1 METIQHV
8 RWMDE
13 SDLEPCSELMLKVF
27 NGEPWFDQWDSVSHV
42 QQYLKEFMDN
52 PVFLGFVIEQEGSIL
67 GASFG
72 HTKSW
77 YSGKEYHI
85 QEYFID
91 TGLQRSGLGSAL
103 MNGMKAYLHS
113 MNIHCMVL
121 LTGKGLPAE
130 DFYRKH
136 GFEVKQDIIFMSNRF

>member
-1 METIQHV
+1 MGTNQNV
-8 RWMDE
+8 RLMDK

-27 NGEPWFDQWDSVSHV
+27 SGEPWYDQWDSVLHV
-42 QQYLKEFMDN
+42 QQYLAEFMDN
-52 PVFLGFVIEQEGSIL
+52 PVFLGFVIEQEGKIL

-77 YSGKEYHI
+77 YSGKEYYI

-91 TGLQRSGLGSAL
+91 TDLQGSGLGSAL
-103 MNGMKAYLHS
+103 MNGMEAYLSSVHV
-113 MNIHCMVL
+113 HCMVL
-121 LTGKGLPAE
+121 LTEKDLPAE

-136 GFEVKQDIIFMSNRF
+136 GFEVKKDIIFMANRF

>member
-1 METIQHV
+1 MRTNANV
-8 RWMDE
+8 RLMDK

-27 NGEPWFDQWDSVSHV
+27 SGEPWFDQWDSVLHV
-42 QQYLKEFMDN
+42 QQYLAEFMDN
-52 PVFLGFVIEQEGSIL
+52 PVFLGFVIEQEGKIL

-77 YSGKEYHI
+77 YSGKEYYI

-91 TGLQRSGLGSAL
+91 TDLQGSGLGSAL
-103 MNGMKAYLHS
+103 MNGMKAYLSSVHV
-113 MNIHCMVL
+113 HCMVL
-121 LTGKGLPAE
+121 LTEKDLPAE

-136 GFEVKQDIIFMSNRF
+136 GFEVKKDIIFMANRF

>member
-1 METIQHV
+1 MGSNANV
-8 RWMDE
+8 RLMDK

-27 NGEPWFDQWDSVSHV
+27 SGEPWFDQWDSVLHA
-42 QQYLKEFMDN
+42 QQYLAEFMDN
-52 PVFLGFVIEQEGSIL
+52 PVFLGFVIEQEGKIL

-77 YSGKEYHI
+77 YSGKEYYI

-91 TGLQRSGLGSAL
+91 TDLQGSGLGSAL
-103 MNGMKAYLHS
+103 MNGMKAYLSSVHV
-113 MNIHCMVL
+113 HCMVL
-121 LTGKGLPAE
+121 LTEKDLPAE

-136 GFEVKQDIIFMSNRF
+136 GFEVKKDIIFMANRF

>member
-1 METIQHV
+1 MGSNANV
-8 RWMDE
+8 RLMDK

-27 NGEPWFDQWDSVSHV
+27 SGEPWFDQWDSVLHV
-42 QQYLKEFMDN
+42 QQYLAEFMDN
-52 PVFLGFVIEQEGSIL
+52 PVFLGFVIEQEGKIL

-77 YSGKEYHI
+77 YSGKEYYI

-91 TGLQRSGLGSAL
+91 TDLQGSGLGSAL
-103 MNGMKAYLHS
+103 MNGMKAYLSSVHV
-113 MNIHCMVL
+113 HCMVL
-121 LTGKGLPAE
+121 LTEKDLPAE

-136 GFEVKQDIIFMSNRF
+136 GFEVKKDIIFMANRF

>member
-1 METIQHV
+1 MRTNANV
-8 RWMDE
+8 RLMVE

-27 NGEPWFDQWDSVSHV
+27 NGEPWFDQWDSVLHA

-91 TGLQRSGLGSAL
+91 TELQGSGLGSAL
-103 MNGMKAYLHS
+103 MNGIKAYLIS
-113 MNIHCMVL
+113 VNIHCMVL
-121 LTGKGLPAE
+121 LTEKNLPAE
-130 DFYRKH
+130 GFYRKH
-136 GFEVKQDIIFMSNRF
+136 GFEVKQDIIFMANRF

>member
-1 METIQHV
+1 MGTNANV
-8 RWMDE
+8 RLMDK

-27 NGEPWFDQWDSVSHV
+27 NGEPWFDQWDSVLHV
-42 QQYLKEFMDN
+42 QQYLAEFMDN
-52 PVFLGFVIEQEGSIL
+52 PVFLGFVIEQEGKIL

-77 YSGKEYHI
+77 YSGKEYYI

-91 TGLQRSGLGSAL
+91 TDLQGSGLGSAL
-103 MNGMKAYLHS
+103 MNGMKAYLSSVHV
-113 MNIHCMVL
+113 HCMVL
-121 LTGKGLPAE
+121 LTEKDLPAE

-136 GFEVKQDIIFMSNRF
+136 GFEVKKDIIFMANRF